1 MKVSRRI
8 ALGLLASIPLMGRKT
23 WAASGNFSGLAAPS
37 GPVLLEVDGSIS
49 RTNDSERAVFD
60 REMLANL
67 DWVEVECYTPF
78 TQGLQRFA
86 GPTLMSLLDTVGA
99 NGATLQATAIN
110 DYSVEIPLS
119 HAKLHGV
126 ILAMEH
132 NGMPMRVRDK
142 GPIWVVYPL
151 KEREAQSK
159 KFDTEMIWQLARL
172 TVQ

>member
-1 MKVSRRI
+1 MKFTRRI
-8 ALGLLASIPLMGRKT
+8 VLGLLASVPLMGRKA
-23 WAASGNFSGLAAPS
+23 WAASGKYLSLAAPS
-37 GPVLLEVDGSIS
+37 GPVLLEVDGAIS
-49 RTNDSERAVFD
+49 HTNVAERAIFD
-60 REMLANL
+60 REMLTNL
-67 DWVEVECYTPF
+67 DWVEVDCYTSF

-86 GPTLMSLLDTVGA
+86 GPTLMSLLETVGA
-99 NGATLQATAIN
+99 NGVMLHATAIN

-132 NGMPMRVRDK
+132 NGTPMRVRDK